1 MHSNIMLSASIK
13 NQKIYQKYSFFLETN
28 FSLLY
33 KSERFHFSFYTET
46 KILYMALFLFRFGQQ
61 VLHNIFIFW
70 IWRQKIKLIIKINF
84 LIWWFCLKFK
94 GSLRRLG
101 TLWFELYFL
110 LKYFIIHFFLH
121 FFKWFYEGKSIN
133 KEKVQFLW

>member
-46 KILYMALFLFRFGQQ
+46 KILYMALFLFRFYQHI
-61 VLHNIFIFW
+61 LHNIM
-70 IWRQKIKLIIKINF
+70 
-84 LIWWFCLKFK
+84 
-94 GSLRRLG
+94 
-101 TLWFELYFL
+101 YFL
-110 LKYFIIHFFLH
+110 HLRASNQIDLQNNFPIL
-121 FFKWFYEGKSIN
+121 
-133 KEKVQFLW
+133 